1 MDAKAAP
8 QGILVA
14 DKVRALIV
22 EYLDIDAKQVT
33 DEAHFGDD
41 LGIDW
46 LDQLE
51 LLILVEEQFPD
62 VRFSDSAVKQI
73 EVVGDL
79 LRYIETA
86 NQVGSAQN
94 QQNAVL
100 VFRKSAA

>member
-1 MDAKAAP
+1 MDATAAP
-8 QGILVA
+8 QGAIEAETVG
-14 DKVRALIV
+14 RAMA
-22 EYLDIDAKQVT
+22 EDLDIDAKRVT
-33 DEAHFGDD
+33 DEALFGDE

-51 LLILVEEQFPD
+51 LLILIEEQFPD

-79 LRYIETA
+79 LRYVETT

-94 QQNAVL
+94 QQNAVT

>member
-1 MDAKAAP
+1 MQKPRHKGFFD
-8 QGILVA
+8 A
-14 DKVRALIV
+14 DKVPRLIA

-33 DEAHFGDD
+33 DEAHFGDE

-51 LLILVEEQFPD
+51 LLILIEDQFPD

-86 NQVGSAQN
+86 NQVGSGQN

>member
-1 MDAKAAP
+1 MLP
-8 QGILVA
+8 I
-14 DKVRALIV
+14 KVRALIA

-51 LLILVEEQFPD
+51 LLILIEEQFPG

-73 EVVGDL
+73 EAVGDL

-86 NQVGSAQN
+86 NQLGSAQN
-94 QQNAVL
+94 QQNAAL